1 MNCFFKRITAP
12 IVFILIF
19 CLTANAQIASTVPA
33 EWDIS
38 AKIRVEGLERS
49 QVMQTASYL
58 TNVIGSRLTGS
69 PGLKRAR
76 AWTRTKLTGWG
87 LQNAHLESWGPFGRG
102 WSLKRFSAQM
112 VAPEAF
118 QLIAYPK
125 AWSPGTSGVVTGAVV
140 YLESDD
146 AAGLEK
152 YRGKLK
158 GAIVLFTAPRELK
171 ARFEPLATRHDEK
184 SLLALANR
192 PDPETEQ
199 TFREAERK
207 RQPQRPPPSPETEA
221 LMKSFRARQFY
232 PRKIQ
237 FLIDEGA
244 AAALEVSREGDG
256 GTIFTE
262 EAFAPLPLEAKD
274 DAASGDSRPNVW
286 DKNPPPN
293 LPQITV
299 AAEHYN
305 RIVEMLRRGE
315 KLKMTLDL
323 AVEFHDEDLMGYNVI
338 SEIPGTDPKL
348 KDEVVMLGGH
358 LDSWHTA
365 TGATD
370 NAAGCAVMMEAV
382 RIFQALNLKPRRT
395 IRIALWDGEEQGL
408 FGSKDYVTRH
418 FGFLGDGTDAS
429 IREARIR
436 GEKPKLTAKPEYEK
450 ISAYF
455 NLDNGAGKIRG
466 IGINGNEAL
475 RPIFRRWLMPF
486 GDFGASTVSASGS
499 GGTDHISFYR
509 IGIPGF
515 QFIQDPLEYWTRTHH
530 SNMDNYD
537 RLQEEDLK
545 QSSVIVAAFVYNTAM
560 MDERLPR
567 QPIR

>member
-1 MNCFFKRITAP
+1 MNRFFKRVTAP

-19 CLTANAQIASTVPA
+19 CLAANAQVASTVRA
-33 EWDIS
+33 EWDVS
-38 AKIRVEGLERS
+38 ARIRAEGLERS
-49 QVMQTASYL
+49 QVMRTASYL
-58 TNVIGSRLTGS
+58 TNIIGPRLTGS

-76 AWTRTKLTGWG
+76 EWTRANLTGWG
-87 LQNAHLESWGPFGRG
+87 LQNARLESWGPFGRG
-102 WSLKRFSAQM
+102 WSLKKFSAQV

-125 AWSPGTSGVVTGAVV
+125 AWSPGTNGAVTGDVV
-140 YLESDD
+140 YLDAGD
-146 AAGLEK
+146 AADLEK

-171 ARFEPLATRHDEK
+171 ARFEPLATRHDDN

-192 PDPETEQ
+192 PDPELEQ
-199 TFREAERK
+199 AFREAERK
-207 RQPQRPPPSPETEA
+207 RQPQRQPSPEAEA
-221 LMKSFRARQFY
+221 FMKSFRARQFY
-232 PRKIQ
+232 PKKIQ
-237 FLIDEGA
+237 FLLDEGA

-262 EAFAPLPLEAKD
+262 QAIVPLPLNAKD
-274 DAASGDSRPNVW
+274 NAAFDDSRPNVW
-286 DKNPPPN
+286 DKYPPPN

-305 RIVEMLRRGE
+305 RMAEMLRQGE

-338 SEIPGTDPKL
+338 AEIPGADPKL

-370 NAAGCAVMMEAV
+370 NAAGCTVMMEAV
-382 RIFQALNLKPRRT
+382 RILQALNLKPRRT
-395 IRIALWDGEEQGL
+395 VRIALWDGEEQGL
-408 FGSKDYVTRH
+408 FGSKAYVKQH
-418 FGFLGDGTDAS
+418 FGFLGDGSEAS
-429 IREARIR
+429 IREALIR

-475 RPIFRRWLMPF
+475 RPVFRRWLMPF
-486 GDFGASTVSASGS
+486 GDLGASTVSASGS

-509 IGIPGF
+509 LGIPGF
-515 QFIQDPLEYWTRTHH
+515 QFIQDWLEYGTRTHH
-530 SNMDNYD
+530 SNMDTFD
-537 RLQEEDLK
+537 RLREEDLK
-545 QSSVIVAAFVYNTAM
+545 QASVIVAAFVYNTAM